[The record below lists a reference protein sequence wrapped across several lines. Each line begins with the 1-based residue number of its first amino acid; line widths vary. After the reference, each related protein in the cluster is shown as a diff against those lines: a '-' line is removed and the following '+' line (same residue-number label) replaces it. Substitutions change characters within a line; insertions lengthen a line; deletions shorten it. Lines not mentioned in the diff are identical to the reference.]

1 MEIDLKYIYPY
12 WEKIVTQQ
20 LYDELKAKGYDVQIA
35 PKLKENVRP
44 DLIAS
49 NDSEKIMFEIVSKS
63 KDKETIMKRREQAI
77 KMGYKF
83 KLVAAPLPH
92 INPTLEFYDLEKL
105 LLDWLQLYTPDD
117 IDCLSMHSYVDEVSG
132 VDLSSLV
139 VDDDEIHAEG
149 SCVVTANIEYD
160 REDNIQFSMSFPA
173 TFRVLCN
180 RNEGK
185 WEISEVMELKIDTSS
200 YYK

>member
-1 MEIDLKYIYPY
+1 MEVDLKYIYPY

-20 LYDELKAKGYDVQIA
+20 LYDEYKAKGYDVQIA
-35 PKLKENVRP
+35 PKLEDNVCP

-49 NDSEKIMFEIVSKS
+49 NDNEKIMFEIVLKS

-77 KMGYKF
+77 QMGYKF

-92 INPTLEFYDLEKL
+92 INPTLEFYDLEQL
-105 LLDWLQLYTPDD
+105 LYEWLQFNTPDN
-117 IDCLSMHSYVDEVSG
+117 IDCLSMHSYVDEVSR

-139 VDDDEIHAEG
+139 VDGDEVHAEG

-173 TFRVLCN
+173 TFRVQCN
-180 RNEGK
+180 RNEDN
-185 WEISEVMELKIDTSS
+185 WEIAEVMEFNIDTSS
-200 YYK
+200 YYE